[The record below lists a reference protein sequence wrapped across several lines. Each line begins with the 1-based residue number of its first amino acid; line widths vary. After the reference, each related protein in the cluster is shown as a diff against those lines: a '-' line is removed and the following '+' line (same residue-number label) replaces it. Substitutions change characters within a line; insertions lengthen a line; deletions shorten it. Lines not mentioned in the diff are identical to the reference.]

1 MTGSVAG
8 CYGSAMLRRSLD
20 PALRQAAF
28 AVLVLV
34 AGAAPAAAA
43 EERACLSGS
52 DAQAAVYAGQARKLS
67 ELRGAFDG
75 ELIRADLCRQG
86 AGYVYVVTTLGA
98 NGKVSRRLVDAT
110 PAAPPPPRP
119 AAAAQPM
126 LAVPV
131 RPAY

>member
-1 MTGSVAG
+1 MAGSVAG
-8 CYGSAMLRRSLD
+8 CYGSAMLRRSLA
-20 PALRQAAF
+20 PALRHAAF
-28 AVLVLV
+28 AVVVLV
-34 AGAAPAAAA
+34 AGASAAAA
-43 EERACLSGS
+43 DERACLSGS

-98 NGKVSRRLVDAT
+98 NGKVTRRLVDAT
-110 PAAPPPPRP
+110 PAAASPPRP